1 MIRAEVNM
9 YIQSV
14 TQANYNSTNFKSIK
28 LINEL
33 PIGKF
38 PADAARSIIESEEI
52 RNLARNLHHKGVDLI
67 ALCSCF
73 KGVEILDSEGNKY
86 PEFQAVEGDLDAERS
101 NFQKPIITPFEKL
114 FCAKGHIFDLLKFHR
129 SQRRNEI
136 IREAAFRKIDK
147 FNQSLDING

>member
-14 TQANYNSTNFKSIK
+14 TQTNYNSTNFKSIK

-38 PADAARSIIESEEI
+38 PANAARSIIESEEI

-86 PEFQAVEGDLDAERS
+86 PEFETVASTLEPERE
-101 NFQKPIITPFEKL
+101 NLQKPLPAPLERILCP
-114 FCAKGHIFDLLKFHR
+114 KGHIFGLLKLLHA
-129 SQRRNEI
+129 QRTNEH
-136 IREAAFRKIDK
+136 IRELSFEKIAK
-147 FNQSLDING
+147 FNKSLDING